1 MVRGIR
7 NFFGISVSEAKLP
20 YQIYFPAAAQL
31 RSFFP
36 LSNTV
41 SKPAPRKGRG
51 QFCNQTYLP
60 LERGLKESQIPLCDN
75 YKKYCTRF
83 FLVGIRINELSPTT
97 VPYLFSPNSS
107 MCPLEIRHKQ
117 TLSGI
122 AAVLIKTKT
131 ADIIAEV
138 PQARVCTSFFFL
150 FSGRSFLCLPP
161 VGAYIDTTT
170 QHQSLWGE
178 STSRLQKTETSNT
191 C

>member
-1 MVRGIR
+1 
-7 NFFGISVSEAKLP
+7 
-20 YQIYFPAAAQL
+20 
-31 RSFFP
+31 
-36 LSNTV
+36 
-41 SKPAPRKGRG
+41 
-51 QFCNQTYLP
+51 
-60 LERGLKESQIPLCDN
+60 
-75 YKKYCTRF
+75 
-83 FLVGIRINELSPTT
+83 
-97 VPYLFSPNSS
+97 